1 MIVNRMKS
9 EKIYRE
15 VIFPTAINSKLQIVT
30 DPIIASVT
38 IDVEDIARDEVLC
51 SIFTFKDREK

>member
-1 MIVNRMKS
+1 MKS